1 MSSPVNTRR
10 WPRHPVELPVRVF
23 PRADAKLTFQG
34 RGIEMSEGGMTLY
47 AGAPLKPGDLMDI
60 EFQMPGGARI
70 AAVVR
75 NRMGFC
81 FGLEFLTP
89 LSGESPKTVAVRK
102 PVSPERSAAPADRNP
117 VPAESGDVRAVL
129 RRKEI
134 EMERLRQE
142 IATLRTFGKSTT

>member
-1 MSSPVNTRR
+1 
-10 WPRHPVELPVRVF
+10 
-23 PRADAKLTFQG
+23 
-34 RGIEMSEGGMTLY
+34 MTLY

-60 EFQMPGGARI
+60 EFQTPGGARI
-70 AAVVR
+70 AAIVR

-89 LSGESPKTVAVRK
+89 LSGESPKRVMVRK
-102 PVSPERSAAPADRNP
+102 PAPADRNAAP
-117 VPAESGDVRAVL
+117 TDRNPAPSESGDVRAVL

-142 IATLRTFGKSTT
+142 IATLRGFGKSTT

>member
-1 MSSPVNTRR
+1 MPSPVNTRR

-89 LSGESPKTVAVRK
+89 LSGESPKTAAVRK
-102 PVSPERSAAPADRNP
+102 SAPADRNSG
-117 VPAESGDVRAVL
+117 PAESGDVRAVL

-142 IATLRTFGKSTT
+142 IATLRTFDKSTT

>member
-1 MSSPVNTRR
+1 
-10 WPRHPVELPVRVF
+10 
-23 PRADAKLTFQG
+23 
-34 RGIEMSEGGMTLY
+34 MSEGGMTLY
-47 AGAPLKPGDLMDI
+47 AGVPLKPGDLMDI
-60 EFQMPGGARI
+60 EFQTPGGARI
-70 AAVVR
+70 AAIVR

-89 LSGESPKTVAVRK
+89 LSGESPKRVAVRR
-102 PVSPERSAAPADRNP
+102 PARADRGAAPVDRNP
-117 VPAESGDVRAVL
+117 TPAEGGDVRAVL